1 MSSRVLAWQFLHI
14 LEMESARFAITESE
28 KKKRVPISSLKTLLS
43 QKLASFLEMK
53 RATRLS
59 HKAVHDMKPA
69 SRIHIIQL
77 WQKNQ
82 EEIWITPDIF
92 GVKEKSFV

>member
-1 MSSRVLAWQFLHI
+1 MRGNIEYCKVTGRMLLDKKYV
-14 LEMESARFAITESE
+14 T
-28 KKKRVPISSLKTLLS
+28 KKKQVPISSLKTLLS

-82 EEIWITPDIF
+82 EEILITPDIF

>member
-1 MSSRVLAWQFLHI
+1 MLLH
-14 LEMESARFAITESE
+14 EKYVT

-59 HKAVHDMKPA
+59 HKAVHDMKTRFMNSYYSA
-69 SRIHIIQL
+69 LAEESRE
-77 WQKNQ
+77 N
-82 EEIWITPDIF
+82 F
-92 GVKEKSFV
+92 GNTGYIRS

>member
-1 MSSRVLAWQFLHI
+1 MKI
-14 LEMESARFAITESE
+14 

-43 QKLASFLEMK
+43 QKPASFLEMK

-82 EEIWITPDIF
+82 EEILITTVLLE
-92 GVKEKSFV
+92 VKEKMFVWNAENKFKVT